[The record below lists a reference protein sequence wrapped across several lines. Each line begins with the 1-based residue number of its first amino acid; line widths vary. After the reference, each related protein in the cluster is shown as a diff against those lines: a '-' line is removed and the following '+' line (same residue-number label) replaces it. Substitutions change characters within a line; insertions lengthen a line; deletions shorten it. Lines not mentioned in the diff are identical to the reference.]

1 MLLYFSG
8 FQNVNH
14 RAHRPKLTEG
24 KALENNG
31 VFVINLWDWIAML
44 VYYFNCDHFSLAF
57 CFSLSLSLIPV
68 IFTIE
73 MRRTNSN
80 RNSPLV
86 LYNTNPYQ
94 KESCTIFLFFLS
106 LIHYP
111 ILIALIYMLRCIIY
125 SICSERKK
133 FSRKI
138 RRSSLFR
145 WIKLNP
151 QYTHTAYRM

>member
-44 VYYFNCDHFSLAF
+44 LYYFNCGHFSLAF
-57 CFSLSLSLIPV
+57 CFSLSLIPV
-68 IFTIE
+68 IFTIK

-94 KESCTIFLFFLS
+94 KESCTIFLFFSLVNSLS
-106 LIHYP
+106 NFNCFDLYAAMYNLFDLQREKK
-111 ILIALIYMLRCIIY
+111 ILK
-125 SICSERKK
+125 E
-133 FSRKI
+133 
-138 RRSSLFR
+138 
-145 WIKLNP
+145 NP
-151 QYTHTAYRM
+151 